1 MIKLNRL
8 FLICIG
14 LTLLSCEKEVTQVD
28 AVKVD
33 GHQELWVDK
42 TEVYLPVT
50 KEWTNR
56 VEVAD
61 INGDQQLD
69 MLFAN
74 GGNYSAPGALESSRV
89 FINQGPEKKFQEIT
103 SQIFGEDKFI
113 SRVIKVR
120 DINNDD
126 IPDIILG
133 TTYQTQSQLYMG
145 LGNGKF
151 KNVTS
156 SHLPNI
162 IASIGDLE
170 LGDVDHDG
178 DLDMV
183 LVDWGPGSNMNNTG
197 GRTMLWLNDGSGKF
211 TDVTATQ
218 MPDLLIQFSWDV
230 EFFDFDNDFDLDI
243 AVSCKRCATS
253 RIFVNDGNGFFTD
266 KRLLPAYTNNY
277 DLEIMDVDMDG
288 FLDLV
293 TVNDGEI
300 VQGDSGS
307 RREHIFLNKDGE
319 KFIDATDAL
328 WADSEN
334 IGEDDNN
341 IVFLDYD
348 SDGDPDFLI
357 SSLTGEDRLLV
368 NDGKGKF
375 NLLQPVLKGK
385 ATPLTLSMVLGDI
398 NNDQKMDII
407 MGQGEG
413 EEGIEERIFMGKN
426 INKDTASPIISS
438 HQITE
443 NANGTLTVK
452 ARIHDHKSPN
462 MPQDWNVIAVH
473 LDEASEPIPMVWYGE
488 NLWVA
493 TFPTPQDAKELKICA
508 KDYCGNKTC
517 LTIN

>member
-1 MIKLNRL
+1 MLRIYLF
-8 FLICIG
+8 FLILIIMQF
-14 LTLLSCEKEVTQVD
+14 LACEKHTADSEK
-28 AVKVD
+28 VKP
-33 GHQELWVDK
+33 HQALWIDE

-61 INGDQQLD
+61 INGDQKLD
-69 MLFAN
+69 ILFAN
-74 GGNYSAPGALESSRV
+74 GGNYSAPGTLESSRV
-89 FINQGPEKKFQEIT
+89 FINQGAEKKFQEIT

-126 IPDIILG
+126 IPDMILG
-133 TTYQTQSQLYMG
+133 TTYQTQSQLYLG
-145 LGNGKF
+145 LGNGTF

-162 IASIGDLE
+162 KASIGDLE

-183 LVDWGPGSNMNNTG
+183 LADWGPGSNMNNTG
-197 GRTMLWLNDGSGKF
+197 GRTMLWLNDGNGNF
-211 TDVTATQ
+211 TDATSSQ
-218 MPDLLIQFSWDV
+218 MPELLIQFSWDV

-253 RIFVNDGNGFFTD
+253 RIFVNDGNGSFTE

-319 KFIDATDAL
+319 KFVDATDAL
-328 WADSEN
+328 WVDSEN

-368 NDGKGKF
+368 NDGAGKF
-375 NLLQPVLKGK
+375 SLVQPVLKGK

-398 NNDQKMDII
+398 NNDHKLDII

-426 INKDTASPIISS
+426 IQKDTAPPIIAN

-462 MPQDWNVIAVH
+462 MPQDWNAVAVH
-473 LDEASEPIPMVWYGE
+473 TDEISEPIPMRWYGE

-493 TFPTPQDAKELKICA
+493 TFTKPQESKGLKICA
-508 KDYCGNKTC
+508 EDYCGNKTC
-517 LTIN
+517 LEID

>member
-1 MIKLNRL
+1 M
-8 FLICIG
+8 
-14 LTLLSCEKEVTQVD
+14 
-28 AVKVD
+28 
-33 GHQELWVDK
+33 
-42 TEVYLPVT
+42 
-50 KEWTNR
+50 
-56 VEVAD
+56 
-61 INGDQQLD
+61 
-69 MLFAN
+69 
-74 GGNYSAPGALESSRV
+74 
-89 FINQGPEKKFQEIT
+89 
-103 SQIFGEDKFI
+103 
-113 SRVIKVR
+113 R

-156 SHLPNI
+156 SQLPHI
-162 IASIGDLE
+162 KASVGDLE

-197 GRTMLWLNDGSGKF
+197 GRTMLWLNDGSGNF
-211 TDVTATQ
+211 TDVTSVQ
-218 MPDLLIQFSWDV
+218 MPELLIQFSWDV

-307 RREHIFLNKDGE
+307 RREHIFLNIDGE
-319 KFIDATDAL
+319 KFIDATDEL
-328 WADSEN
+328 WVDSEN

-368 NDGKGKF
+368 NNGKGKI
-375 NLLQPVLKGK
+375 NLVQPVLKGK

-398 NNDQKMDII
+398 NNDHKLDII

-413 EEGIEERIFMGKN
+413 EEGIEERIFMGKY
-426 INKDTASPIISS
+426 IQKDTSPPI
-438 HQITE
+438 
-443 NANGTLTVK
+443 NAN
-452 ARIHDHKSPN
+452 HK
-462 MPQDWNVIAVH
+462 I
-473 LDEASEPIPMVWYGE
+473 
-488 NLWVA
+488 
-493 TFPTPQDAKELKICA
+493 T
-508 KDYCGNKTC
+508 
-517 LTIN
+517 

>member
-1 MIKLNRL
+1 MIKPIKL

-28 AVKVD
+28 VVKVED
-33 GHQELWVDK
+33 HQELWVDK
-42 TEVYLPVT
+42 TEVYIPVT

-61 INGDQQLD
+61 INGDRKLD

-74 GGNYSAPGALESSRV
+74 GGNYSSPGTLEASRV

-103 SQIFGEDKFI
+103 SQIFGDEKFI

-126 IPDIILG
+126 IPDIIVG

-156 SHLPNI
+156 TQLPNI
-162 IASIGDLE
+162 KASVGDLE

-197 GRTMLWLNDGSGKF
+197 GRTMLWLNDGNGYF
-211 TDVTATQ
+211 TDATSTQ
-218 MPDLLIQFSWDV
+218 MPELLIQFSWDI

-253 RIFVNDGNGFFTD
+253 RIFVNDGSGFFTD

-300 VQGDSGS
+300 VEGDSGS
-307 RREHIFLNKDGE
+307 RREHIFLNKEGQQ
-319 KFIDATDAL
+319 FIDATDAL
-328 WADSEN
+328 WVDSEN

-398 NNDQKMDII
+398 NNDHKLDII

-426 INKDTASPIISS
+426 IQKDTAPPIISS
-438 HQITE
+438 YQITE

-462 MPQDWNVIAVH
+462 MPQDWNAVEVH
-473 LDEASEPIPMVWYGE
+473 LDESSKAIPMTWYGE
-488 NLWVA
+488 NLWYA
-493 TFPTPQDAKELKICA
+493 TFSKPQEAMELKICA
-508 KDYCGNKTC
+508 EDYCGNKTC
-517 LTIN
+517 LKLN

>member
-1 MIKLNRL
+1 MIKLNSL

-14 LTLLSCEKEVTQVD
+14 LALLSCEKEVTQVD

-33 GHQELWVDK
+33 DHRELWVDQ
-42 TEVYLPVT
+42 TAIYLPVT

-61 INGDQQLD
+61 INGDQKLD
-69 MLFAN
+69 ILFAN
-74 GGNYSAPGALESSRV
+74 GGNYSAPGTLESSRV
-89 FINQGPEKKFQEIT
+89 LINQGAEKKFQEIT

-126 IPDIILG
+126 IPDMILG
-133 TTYQTQSQLYMG
+133 TTYQTQSQLYLG
-145 LGNGKF
+145 LGNGTF

-162 IASIGDLE
+162 KASIGDLE

-183 LVDWGPGSNMNNTG
+183 LADWGPGSNMNNTG
-197 GRTMLWLNDGSGKF
+197 GRTMLWLNDGNGNF
-211 TDVTATQ
+211 TDATSSQ
-218 MPDLLIQFSWDV
+218 MPELLIQFSWDV

-253 RIFVNDGNGFFTD
+253 RIFVNDGNGSFTE

-319 KFIDATDAL
+319 KFVDATDAL
-328 WADSEN
+328 WVDSEN

-368 NDGKGKF
+368 NNGKGEF
-375 NLLQPVLKGK
+375 DLLQPVLKGK

-398 NNDQKMDII
+398 NNDHKLDII

-426 INKDTASPIISS
+426 IQKDTAPPIIAN

-462 MPQDWNVIAVH
+462 MPQDWNAVAVH
-473 LDEASEPIPMVWYGE
+473 TDEISEPIPMRWYGE

-493 TFPTPQDAKELKICA
+493 TFTKPQESKGLKICA
-508 KDYCGNKTC
+508 EDYCGNKTC
-517 LTIN
+517 LEID